1 MTGVEILTHVQY
13 EQIMKRFPAFELSYE
28 TISHK
33 KVSSSYNTCFAI
45 PQGKKCFAW
54 FTFLG
59 EEDVCFVF
67 DLNREKKI
75 VKTYRYP
82 VNFAQPLALGTVF
95 YGTFLEEERPFFVI
109 EDIFYYKG
117 INLKN
122 TNIYQKLDF
131 TKDALEQIKPE
142 SSALY
147 FALPVFWD
155 SVQSSEFVPDS
166 IIPPN
171 QINNIGY
178 TVHHLQYRS
187 LYETVPFINVQLS
200 RPGLMNV
207 PVPAKKLTDVQISS
221 VTPDYSKPQFNYP
234 TAFQVRADL
243 QFDVY
248 HLYAYG
254 QTGEPVYYGL
264 AGIPNYKTSVF
275 MNSLFRKIREN
286 LNLDFIEESDDEE
299 DFQNGAEDKYV
310 DLEKKLV
317 MECTF
322 HKRFKKWIPLRVV
335 DARTRLIHVGKLARD
350 AHSRPQLQYK
360 QQQYRRPQYQPN
372 GGYQNKKYR
381 PTI

>member
-1 MTGVEILTHVQY
+1 MTNPEILTTAQY
-13 EQIMKRFPAFELSYE
+13 EHIMKRFPAFELSYE

-59 EEDVCFVF
+59 EEDVCFIF

-75 VKTYRYP
+75 VKCSRYS
-82 VNFAQPLALGTVF
+82 VNFKQPLALGTIF

-109 EDIFYYKG
+109 EDVFYCKG

-122 TNIYQKLDF
+122 CNVYQKLDF
-131 TKDALEQIKPE
+131 AKDGLELIHDSAVKGVEAE
-142 SSALY
+142 SSQLY

-155 SVQSSEFVPDS
+155 VVQTDQFEPSST
-166 IIPPN
+166 IPPN

-178 TVHHLQYRS
+178 MVHHLQYRS
-187 LYETVPFINVQLS
+187 LYETVPFINIQLS
-200 RPGLMNV
+200 RPGLSIA
-207 PVPAKKLTDVQISS
+207 PTTSKKLTDVQISS
-221 VTPDYSKPQFNYP
+221 VVSDFSKPQFNYP
-234 TAFQVRADL
+234 TVFQVRADL

-254 QTGEPVYYGL
+254 QTGQPVYYGV
-264 AGIPNYKTSVF
+264 AGIPNYSTSVF

-286 LNLDFIEESDDEE
+286 TNLDYIEESDDEE
-299 DFQNGAEDKYV
+299 DFQNAAEDKYV
-310 DLEKKLV
+310 YLEKKLV

-322 HKRFKKWIPLRVV
+322 HKKFKKWIPLRVL
-335 DARTRLIHVGKLARD
+335 DQRARFIHISKLIRDGGLTR
-350 AHSRPQLQYK
+350 P
-360 QQQYRRPQYQPN
+360 RPQYN
-372 GGYQNKKYR
+372 R
-381 PTI
+381 R